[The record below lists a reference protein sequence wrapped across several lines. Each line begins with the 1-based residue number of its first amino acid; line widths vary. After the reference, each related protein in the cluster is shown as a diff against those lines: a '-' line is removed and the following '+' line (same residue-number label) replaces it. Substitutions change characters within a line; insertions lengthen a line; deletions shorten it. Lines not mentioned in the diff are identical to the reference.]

1 MKTVLSLHRKWAHAV
16 KTIRILQGLVSAPP
30 LPPLGFEQVF
40 GSGSDGET
48 KVFWRR
54 LECESVGRVKSVGV
68 LCFFKVMRC
77 LPGCRGVWV
86 ADDASYWGGLEGKF
100 GQN

>member
-40 GSGSDGET
+40 GSGSDGGT

-54 LECESVGRVKSVGV
+54 LECESVGRMKSVGV
-68 LCFFKVMRC
+68 LCFLKWLAAERFGLQTMR
-77 LPGCRGVWV
+77 LTGSDWKESLVRT
-86 ADDASYWGGLEGKF
+86 D
-100 GQN
+100 